1 MRTIVNMSFLIL
13 TFVINSQVNQ
23 LDSLGRK
30 NGVWIKKL
38 GRF

>member
-30 NGVWIKKL
+30 NGVWTKKL
-38 GRF
+38 AGF